1 MTNPIWIS
9 LSSRR
14 AASSPGYI
22 ACIHGI
28 SALPP
33 NPSSIMAVAI
43 VVIMTIDI
51 IASRGVQRYQ
61 ELQNPKRRIR
71 HKCSNE

>member
-1 MTNPIWIS
+1 MNDQSHLDFFVLTSGRVESW
-9 LSSRR
+9 L
-14 AASSPGYI
+14 
-22 ACIHGI
+22 HGI

-33 NPSSIMAVAI
+33 NPSSIMAMAI

-61 ELQNPKRRIR
+61 ELAKPKMKNP
-71 HKCSNE
+71 SQMY